1 VIEVDNQEI
10 QPKENEILFTT
21 YTVGYKG
28 IPYGSTVLLLNNS
41 KDKTLEIVYES
52 EGQRNIIPVQLS
64 NLKNI
69 SFSTRPVT
77 VNVDE
82 KYIDYDE
89 RSSLIAFA
97 VFGGGLP
104 YMIGSD
110 VLSKTQK
117 LFTPNYNKVQ
127 YNTEYEIEIEC
138 TINNEEKDIF
148 LVARENPELF
158 IETIKNGQ

>member
-1 VIEVDNQEI
+1 MDNQEI
-10 QPKENEILFTT
+10 QPKENEVLFTT

-28 IPYGSTVLLLNNS
+28 IPYGSTVLLLNNT
-41 KDKTLEIVYES
+41 KDKTLDIVYS
-52 EGQRNIIPVQLS
+52 AEGQQNKIAIPLS
-64 NLKNI
+64 SLKNI

-82 KYIDYDE
+82 KYVDYDQ

-97 VFGGGLP
+97 IFGGGMP

-110 VLSKTQK
+110 VISKTQK
-117 LFTPNYNKVQ
+117 IFSTNYNKVQ

-148 LVARENPELF
+148 LTARDNPELF
-158 IETIKNGQ
+158 IDTIKNG